1 MRHPHRPPPL
11 NPPRSPFTKGE
22 ANPSNGLGQPV
33 VLKVVLTKRL
43 APQADAPT
51 SSLRAG
57 LRFAGF
63 PYLLHLHLGLLDFAD
78 IE

>member
-1 MRHPHRPPPL
+1 
-11 NPPRSPFTKGE
+11 
-22 ANPSNGLGQPV
+22 

-63 PYLLHLHLGLLDFAD
+63 PYLLHLHLGLLDLAD